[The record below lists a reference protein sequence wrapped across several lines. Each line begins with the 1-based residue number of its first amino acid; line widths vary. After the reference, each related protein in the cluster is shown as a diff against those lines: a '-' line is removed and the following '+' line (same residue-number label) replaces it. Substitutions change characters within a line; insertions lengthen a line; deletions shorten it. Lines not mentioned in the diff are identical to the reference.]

1 MAQKPMDKIT
11 IHDITELCGIRRQN
25 FYYHFEDV
33 YDLMRWMFSEEAVSL
48 LLRHEGTL
56 LWQEGLLQL
65 FQYLDENRAVCLC
78 ALNSVGRDC
87 LKRFFESDIYSII
100 YRTIERIGSEL
111 GALKV
116 CPDADIDMMTHFYVV
131 ATAGLMES
139 WLVGEID
146 KTPEEI
152 IRIHSQSDYY
162 VYMLGFAPGHPYG
175 ARMENPFSFKR
186 RQTPRVKIPA
196 GSIVVQLGL
205 SDIIPFDQPCGW
217 NIIGTTPVPA
227 YDPRKENPF
236 LLQAGQ
242 WMRHIPISKEE
253 FAEIRSQVEAGTY
266 VPKTYRKEK
275 TPCK

>member
-48 LLRHEGTL
+48 LRRHEGTL
-56 LWQEGLLQL
+56 LWHEGLLQL

-100 YRTIERIGSEL
+100 YRTVERIGSEL

-152 IRIHSQSDYY
+152 IAFMDQVIQDHMR
-162 VYMLGFAPGHPYG
+162 G
-175 ARMENPFSFKR
+175 AGLRFREL
-186 RQTPRVKIPA
+186 A
-196 GSIVVQLGL
+196 G
-205 SDIIPFDQPCGW
+205 
-217 NIIGTTPVPA
+217 N
-227 YDPRKENPF
+227 
-236 LLQAGQ
+236 
-242 WMRHIPISKEE
+242 
-253 FAEIRSQVEAGTY
+253 AETAT
-266 VPKTYRKEK
+266 
-275 TPCK
+275 